1 MKKHKRASNIL
12 ALQFSMLQYMY
23 GLSCAGANQIF
34 KSNFPPLLNPPWRA
48 PSAVVRPAC
57 WAAVAFTTASTFRLG
72 LRFHLYFKGKKRYKN
87 IIYCRFSHPPMRIM
101 GLFLVLAMLYWPA
114 CLAFFLL
121 TAAEMTEARSLSSS
135 LFLIFSSRLTS
146 VLPNRHTFRLPS
158 AVNLGDECER
168 F

>member
-1 MKKHKRASNIL
+1 
-12 ALQFSMLQYMY
+12 
-23 GLSCAGANQIF
+23 
-34 KSNFPPLLNPPWRA
+34 
-48 PSAVVRPAC
+48 
-57 WAAVAFTTASTFRLG
+57 
-72 LRFHLYFKGKKRYKN
+72 
-87 IIYCRFSHPPMRIM
+87 MRIM